1 MRKVRLPFAADVEVE
16 FCDRVRALQQVEELA
31 RKGTRYPVVVFGPEG
46 CGKSAWLKQSAEV
59 LRGVDY
65 DVIYVDP
72 LHKEFVTYTEVRD
85 VVRKLAEATA
95 EVIGVAEVKL
105 ATLAI
110 DVVKELLNLRRR
122 VAVLVDEAFQ
132 VVGLGKA
139 GIYVKSLLNLI
150 EYPPKSY
157 ERIVAITATS
167 EGLSR
172 VEIGRHRWAELTP
185 MWNMGRGG
193 FEELYEQ
200 LRGGSS
206 IPSLEDVW
214 RITGGNPDVLARLYQ
229 AEWDADRVVARLVK
243 VKNLTPN
250 FIKKWGSLLEAALEN
265 PDSLWSADASKE
277 LIDELVARNL
287 IVYNMYDRD
296 SWFWIDQPPPEKD
309 LELGIGK
316 YVAWQTPLHREA
328 VKKALKEYK

>member
-1 MRKVRLPFAADVEVE
+1 MRRVRLPFAADVEVE

-31 RKGTRYPVVVFGPEG
+31 GKGTRYPVVVFGPEG
-46 CGKSAWLKQSAEV
+46 CGKSAWLRQAAEV
-59 LRGVDY
+59 LRRAGC

-72 LHKEFVTYTEVRD
+72 LHREFVAYTEVRG
-85 VVRKLAEATA
+85 VVRKLAEAA
-95 EVIGVAEVKL
+95 SEVIGVAEVKL

-110 DVVKELLNLRRR
+110 DIVRELLNLRGR
-122 VAVLVDEAFQ
+122 VAVLVDEVFQ
-132 VVGLGKA
+132 AVGLGRA

-157 ERIVAITATS
+157 EKIVVIAATS
-167 EGLSR
+167 EDLSR

-185 MWNMGRGG
+185 MWNMSRKG

-200 LRGGSS
+200 LRGKSS
-206 IPSLEDVW
+206 MPSFEDVW

-229 AEWDADRVVARLVK
+229 AEWSADRVIARLVK

-277 LIDELVARNL
+277 LVDELIARNL
-287 IVYNMYDRD
+287 IVYNIYDRD
-296 SWFWIDQPPPEKD
+296 PWFWIDQPPPEKD
-309 LELGIGK
+309 LELGIGR

-328 VKKALKEYK
+328 VKEAFREYR